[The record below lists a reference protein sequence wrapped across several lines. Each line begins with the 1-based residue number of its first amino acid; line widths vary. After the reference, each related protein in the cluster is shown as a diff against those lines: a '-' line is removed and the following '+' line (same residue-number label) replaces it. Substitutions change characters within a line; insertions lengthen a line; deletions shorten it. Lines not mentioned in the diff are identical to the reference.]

1 MSTMMREKQRT
12 TDNGLLTS
20 VSFPKAALFI
30 NSVVPLALLGWDALH
45 HNLGANPLEF
55 VTRTTGMLTLIF
67 LTLSLAI
74 TPARKMFGW
83 NFLTKYRRMIGLFAF
98 FYGFLHLLTY
108 VWFDRSFNLKSALT
122 DIFNRPFIAV
132 GLAAFLIM
140 VPLAITST
148 SKMIKRLGGKRW
160 SMLHKTV
167 YLAGILGA
175 LHFWLL
181 VKSDTRL
188 PVRFIIV
195 LAFLLGYRL
204 FTNYMTPKTQTRV
217 LAPPR

>member
-1 MSTMMREKQRT
+1 MKIT
-12 TDNGLLTS
+12 
-20 VSFPKAALFI
+20 FPKAALFI
-30 NSVVPLALLGWDALH
+30 NSLVPLALLGWDALH

-74 TPARKMFGW
+74 TPARKIAGW
-83 NFLTKYRRMIGLFAF
+83 NWLTKYRRMIGLFAF
-98 FYGFLHLLTY
+98 FYGFLHLMTY
-108 VWFDRSFNLKSALT
+108 IWFDRAFNLKSAVQ
-122 DIFNRPFIAV
+122 DIINRPFIAV

-148 SKMIKRLGGKRW
+148 NKMIKRLGGKRW
-160 SMLHKTV
+160 SLLHKTV

-188 PVRFIIV
+188 PIRFAIV

-204 FTNYMTPKTQTRV
+204 FTKYMSPKPTPRA